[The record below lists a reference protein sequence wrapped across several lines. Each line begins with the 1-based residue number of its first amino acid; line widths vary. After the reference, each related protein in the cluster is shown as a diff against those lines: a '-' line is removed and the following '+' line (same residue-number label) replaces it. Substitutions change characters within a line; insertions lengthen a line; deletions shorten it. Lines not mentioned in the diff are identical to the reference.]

1 MEYIVQDFL
10 ILVPVLYVLGL
21 FLKGTP
27 KVPNWLIPWIIGV
40 LGVALG
46 FGIGGFNVNA
56 AIQGILAAAAAVY
69 GNQLWKQVVNGINE
83 HKEDKK

>member
-27 KVPNWLIPWIIGV
+27 KVPNWLIPWIIG
-40 LGVALG
+40 
-46 FGIGGFNVNA
+46 GFNVAA

-83 HKEDKK
+83 NKESNENEQTK

>member
-1 MEYIVQDFL
+1 MCIRDS
-10 ILVPVLYVLGL
+10 
-21 FLKGTP
+21 

-46 FGIGGFNVNA
+46 FGIGGFNVVA

-69 GNQLWKQVVNGINE
+69 GNQLWKQVMNGINE
-83 HKEDKK
+83 KKEDKE

>member
-1 MEYIVQDFL
+1 MYKRQVQDFL

-46 FGIGGFNVNA
+46 FGIGGFN
-56 AIQGILAAAAAVY
+56 AVSY
-69 GNQLWKQVVNGINE
+69 THLDVYKRQR
-83 HKEDKK
+83 

>member
-1 MEYIVQDFL
+1 
-10 ILVPVLYVLGL
+10 YVLGL

-46 FGIGGFNVNA
+46 FGIGGFNVTA

-83 HKEDKK
+83 KKE